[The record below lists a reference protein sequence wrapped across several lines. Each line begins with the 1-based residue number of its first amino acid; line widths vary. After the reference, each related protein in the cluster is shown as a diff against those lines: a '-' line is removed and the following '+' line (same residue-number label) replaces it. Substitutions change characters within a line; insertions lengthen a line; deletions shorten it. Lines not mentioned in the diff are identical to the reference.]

1 MNDKLDTKKF
11 LTKLLEQDGFAGVA
25 STLGEIAKEQ
35 ENLIRESNDAD
46 LACAFT
52 YVFYILM
59 DCFKGAG
66 KKNKKQIK
74 NVVKID
80 SVQEALKIVHWDSP
94 NHCEAM
100 KEAYQTIKAWEKEE

>member
-1 MNDKLDTKKF
+1 MNDKLNTKKF
-11 LTKLLEQDGFAGVA
+11 LTKLIEQDGFGNVA
-25 STLGEIAKEQ
+25 AILGEVAKEQ
-35 ENLIRESNDAD
+35 EELIRESNDTD

-66 KKNKKQIK
+66 KKNKAQIK
-74 NVVKID
+74 NVVQID
-80 SVQEALKIVHWDSP
+80 PVQEALRIVKWDSP

-100 KEAYQTIKAWEKEE
+100 KEAYKTIKEWENEN